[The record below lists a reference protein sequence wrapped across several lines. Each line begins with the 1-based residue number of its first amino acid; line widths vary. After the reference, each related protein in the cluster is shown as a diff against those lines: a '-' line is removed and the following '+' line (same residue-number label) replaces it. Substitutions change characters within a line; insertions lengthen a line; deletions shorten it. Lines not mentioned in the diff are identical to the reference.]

1 MDSGS
6 VGMLARLH
14 DEAQLAAVL
23 AHEINHVAGH
33 HGIVDYRATRKKT
46 IAGMVLGGLGGW
58 GDLISIGLHASVYG
72 FARDLEQEADDHAGR
87 APRAARAR
95 RRLASHG
102 CARAARSRRA
112 VVDTNALVDESTRLG
127 ALFATKLQAIM
138 ETKGYTVE
146 VIDPQR
152 INADPKLQEYVL
164 DANRRFDE
172 MRSRVRP
179 RRIKRRIYNAGDE
192 VRLLADY
199 LGVDAIAFSH
209 VNITIT
215 PAGKAIVSALIGGAT
230 AGAYASV
237 ALVDGN
243 SGDLEA
249 MFNSIDV
256 GLPGDKTTEELQEQ
270 VDLLAERAVDSLPA
284 ADPSKRV
291 EAASEEDVLSD
302 IESLLNE

>member
-230 AGAYASV
+230 AGASSTATAGISKPCSIASM
-237 ALVDGN
+237 
-243 SGDLEA
+243 SG
-249 MFNSIDV
+249 F
-256 GLPGDKTTEELQEQ
+256 
-270 VDLLAERAVDSLPA
+270 RAIRRPKSCRSRLICSRKGPWIPCRPPTRRSGWRRRA
-284 ADPSKRV
+284 KRTCCRI
-291 EAASEEDVLSD
+291 SSPC
-302 IESLLNE
+302 